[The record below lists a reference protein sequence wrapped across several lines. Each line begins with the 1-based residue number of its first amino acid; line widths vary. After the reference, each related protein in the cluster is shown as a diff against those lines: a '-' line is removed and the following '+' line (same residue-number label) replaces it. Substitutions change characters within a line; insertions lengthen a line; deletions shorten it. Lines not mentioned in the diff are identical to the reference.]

1 MREWAVVGG
10 AGQGPQPGPQLHAPV
25 HLSTVFF
32 PFLCLWNIPHDP
44 AGPCPVLPDPCPIHA
59 CVHTHTHA
67 YACIHTCSHRGMWVH
82 THTHTHVCVFTL
94 HLSPTILPRARCH
107 GLTCVQG
114 QALPHHTSH
123 TVKNVLG
130 SNHTIPSALGDSPQ
144 LLSPQG
150 LLTGGPGGPGWPASP
165 FGPVGPWGERK
176 ENQPWSLRSDGTCP
190 PGGRER
196 SPGAHGEG
204 RGVDRTCWAPP
215 SRRCENRT
223 PEGEPGGQG
232 PSLGAGSRG
241 LR

>member
-1 MREWAVVGG
+1 MHWRRKWQPTPVFLPGESQGWGGLVGCRMEPDTTE
-10 AGQGPQPGPQLHAPV
+10 ALPQQQH
-25 HLSTVFF
+25 
-32 PFLCLWNIPHDP
+32 
-44 AGPCPVLPDPCPIHA
+44 VL
-59 CVHTHTHA
+59 
-67 YACIHTCSHRGMWVH
+67 R
-82 THTHTHVCVFTL
+82 
-94 HLSPTILPRARCH
+94 RARCN

-204 RGVDRTCWAPP
+204 RGVDRMCWAPP